1 MTGQNVDILVSRY
14 SFKPEIG
21 SKIIRMFMDHV
32 NPKNMFY
39 TLEFKDFLLDDDILF
54 DDYASMLEETLKDY
68 HTIYD
73 GSQKFPYRLNG
84 KEALLFIITKA
95 CDFNLIVVSNTGNDY
110 FIQIKT
116 PNGTASELFHFKK
129 SGQKE
134 SVHIT
139 GNNCFLNMT
148 SISTY
153 KVNQGGSRGQRL
165 YQAKAIL
172 DGMGFIQY
180 SLLAD
185 GQVAIDSSTGV
196 LYAFD
201 TYEGKGKK

>member
-1 MTGQNVDILVSRY
+1 MISLAFKLGIL
-14 SFKPEIG
+14 
-21 SKIIRMFMDHV
+21 
-32 NPKNMFY
+32 
-39 TLEFKDFLLDDDILF
+39 T
-54 DDYASMLEETLKDY
+54 
-68 HTIYD
+68 
-73 GSQKFPYRLNG
+73 
-84 KEALLFIITKA
+84 ALLFIITKA
-95 CDFNLIVVSNTGNDY
+95 CDFNLIIVSNTGNDY
-110 FIQIKT
+110 FVQIKT

-148 SISTY
+148 TINTY
-153 KVNQGGSRGQRL
+153 KVNPDGARGQRL

-185 GQVAIDSSTGV
+185 GLVAIDSSTGV
-196 LYAFD
+196 MYAFD